1 MSVSQGIK
9 TMDRAGMNTSAV
21 AMDWRRFVTLRR
33 VTLAL
38 LLLLFVLAGIKA
50 VQIAGYGWQ
59 GYRHGM
65 ALREA
70 LSTDRTPAALIAH
83 REDVTGVA
91 AALTGLEAELRPFAA
106 LLRRMDGVTEYGST
120 IAAAPELL
128 VVGAEYATLAA
139 RSLDILATALPADS
153 MDIDA
158 LIQAVGSQG
167 EALAQLSGYADRAAD
182 ALALVDV
189 TQLHPRLVEPL
200 VALQPLAPL
209 MGDGLQ
215 ITSILPQLLGM
226 NGPVTYLVLVQNN
239 HELRGTGGFITGVGV
254 LKVERGRV
262 ADLTFSDS
270 YAVDNLDVPHP
281 PAPPQMQKYMK
292 ADLLFLRDANWSPDL
307 PTSARTID
315 TIYTRDQGTQVDGII
330 TVDLRAVELV
340 IGALGQVE
348 VEGLDTPVTSQNVVE
363 IIKQLWGTTP
373 TGEQQGNFME
383 WLQGRKDFMPLIAE
397 AILAKLKTG
406 RFNYFAMVGAA
417 QKSMAERAV
426 QIWMREP
433 TVQAQVHTWGW
444 SGGLLPQAGADYV
457 ALVDT
462 NLGFNKVDAV
472 MRRSLDYRVYW
483 LDGPSKPA
491 TVQATVTYEH
501 SQPVPG
507 LEKCVIESVYGENY
521 DDMTERCY
529 FDFVRLYAPR
539 GSELISIQG
548 VESDSIVSR
557 SGETGTQ
564 VFGGFFSVPPGRT
577 HQITFTYRLPATIRQ
592 AGYKLVFQRQ
602 SGSGPL
608 PIRWQVGNRAF
619 TGTITQNTFVWTGR

>member
-1 MSVSQGIK
+1 
-9 TMDRAGMNTSAV
+9 MNTSAV
-21 AMDWRRFVTLRR
+21 AVDWRRFVTWRR
-33 VTLAL
+33 VIVGL
-38 LLLLFVLAGIKA
+38 LLLLVLLAGIKV

-65 ALREA
+65 ALRQA
-70 LSTDRTPAALIAH
+70 LSADRTPASLVAH
-83 REDVTGVA
+83 RQDVAGVA
-91 AALTGLEAELRPFAA
+91 TALTALERELRPFAP

-139 RSLDILATALPADS
+139 SSLEILATALPADNV
-153 MDIDA
+153 DVDG

-167 EALAQLSGYADRAAD
+167 EALAQLSGYADRAAA
-182 ALALVDV
+182 ALATVDA
-189 TQLHPRLVEPL
+189 TSLHPRLVEPML
-200 VALQPLAPL
+200 ALQPLAPL
-209 MGDGLQ
+209 LGDGLQ
-215 ITSILPQLLGM
+215 ITSVLPQLLGM

-239 HELRGTGGFITGVGV
+239 HELRGTGGFITGVGI

-270 YAVDNLDVPHP
+270 YAVDNLNVPHP
-281 PAPPQMQKYMK
+281 PTPPQMQKYMK

-315 TIYTRDQGTQVDGII
+315 AIYTRDQGVQVDGIV

-348 VEGLDTPVTSQNVVE
+348 VEGLDTPITSQNVVAV
-363 IIKQLWGTTP
+363 IKQLWGTTP
-373 TGEQQGNFME
+373 TGDQRDNIGE
-383 WLQGRKDFMPLIAE
+383 WWRTRKDFMPLIAE
-397 AILAKLKTG
+397 AILDKLKTG

-433 TVQAQVHTWGW
+433 AVQAQVHAWGW
-444 SGGLLPQAGADYV
+444 SGGLLPQASADYV

-462 NLGFNKVDAV
+462 NVGFNKVDAV
-472 MRRSLDYRVYW
+472 VRRSLDYRVYW

-501 SQPVPG
+501 TQPVPG
-507 LEKCVIESVYGENY
+507 LERCVIEAVYGENY

-548 VESDSIVSR
+548 VESDSVISR
-557 SGETGTQ
+557 SGEAGTQ
-564 VFGGFFSVPPGRT
+564 TFGGFFSLPPGRT
-577 HQITFTYRLPATIRQ
+577 HKVTFTYRLPAAIQQ
-592 AGYKLVFQRQ
+592 AGYRLVFQRQ

-619 TGTITQNTFVWTGR
+619 TGTITQNTFVWTER

>member
-1 MSVSQGIK
+1 
-9 TMDRAGMNTSAV
+9 MDQAGMNISAV
-21 AMDWRRFVTLRR
+21 AMDWRRLVTVRR
-33 VTLAL
+33 AVLAL
-38 LLLLFVLAGIKA
+38 LLLLILLAGIKA

-65 ALREA
+65 ALQDA
-70 LSTDRTPAALIAH
+70 LSTDRSPAALIAH
-83 REDVTGVA
+83 REDVTAVA
-91 AALTGLEAELRPFAA
+91 AAFTGLEAELRPFAP
-106 LLRRMDGVTEYGST
+106 LLRRMGGVTEYGST

-139 RSLDILATALPADS
+139 RSLDILATALPAGDV
-153 MDIDA
+153 DAEA
-158 LIQAVGSQG
+158 LILAAGSQG
-167 EALAQLSGYADRAAD
+167 EAIAQLSGYADRAAQ
-182 ALALVDV
+182 ALAAVDA
-189 TQLHPRLVEPL
+189 TSLHPRLVEPL
-200 VALQPLAPL
+200 LALQPLAPL
-209 MGDGLQ
+209 LGDGLQ
-215 ITSILPQLLGM
+215 ITSIVPQLLGM
-226 NGPVTYLVLVQNN
+226 NGSVTYLVLVQNN

-270 YAVDNLDVPHP
+270 YAVDNLNVPHP
-281 PAPPQMQKYMK
+281 PAPPQIQKYMK
-292 ADLLFLRDANWSPDL
+292 ADILFLRDANWSPDL

-340 IGALGQVE
+340 IGALGQVD
-348 VEGLDTPVTSQNVVE
+348 VEGLDTPITSQNVVE

-373 TGEQQGNFME
+373 TGEQRGDFVE
-383 WLQGRKDFMPLIAE
+383 WWRARKDFMPLIAQ

-406 RFNYFAMVGAA
+406 RFNYFAMAGAA

-433 TVQAQVHTWGW
+433 TVQAQVHAWGW

-472 MRRSLDYRVYW
+472 IKRSLDYRIYW
-483 LDGPSKPA
+483 LDGPGKPA
-491 TVQATVTYEH
+491 TVQATVTYAH

-507 LEKCVIESVYGENY
+507 LEKCVIEAVYGENY
-521 DDMTERCY
+521 DSLTERCY

-539 GSELISIQG
+539 GSELVSIQG

-557 SGETGTQ
+557 AGEMGTQ
-564 VFGGFFSVPPGRT
+564 VFGGFFSMLPGRT
-577 HQITFTYRLPATIRQ
+577 HQITFTYRLPATIQQ
-592 AGYKLVFQRQ
+592 AGYQLVFQRQ
-602 SGSGPL
+602 SGAGPL

-619 TGTITQNTFVWTGR
+619 TGTITQNTFVWSAR